1 MGIRRSKMEEEQKN
15 IPAQSG
21 EAKAEEVKK
30 TAEKTAQPEPKKEK
44 KGKKNPFKNKKF
56 RYGSLSVVFTVIFVA
71 AIVLVN
77 VICNLLLDRFDVKAD
92 LTDGGIYSL
101 SEELSEFAKNSDSTV
116 NFYFTS
122 TEETLTGAGSVY
134 KQSVEF
140 VKNLTNLNK
149 KYSVQYV
156 DLLTNPSFSEKYGA
170 NSEGELIVE
179 CEETERYKVFNIGSD
194 FLRYVLQDGNSY
206 DTSTAQMM
214 VMYGYQVTDQTSIAE
229 QELLSA
235 IMSVTK
241 INPIKVAFATGF
253 GETENSALISLLEKN
268 AYIVDT
274 LDVDTAAEIPAEYE
288 ILVINGPTMDYSDE
302 VLDKLDAWL
311 SNNGL
316 FGKNLMYFAS
326 VNNPTSTPKIDAF
339 LKEWGISV
347 DMGYSLQLDGNYA
360 YSVQGM
366 GTPFYQRAE
375 LITDTDFYKAA
386 QIGAN
391 TSFRVNG
398 FRPVRMLWEENS
410 NYTNTALIRSYGENS
425 VIMPFDATSET
436 WSEDTAERGQ
446 FNVLVE
452 ASKVR
457 YEGTTPTYSRVI
469 VGGSELL
476 FDEYFITATNYNN
489 GDAAIALFNAACGN
503 TDQSVTITPKSFTA
517 TTYEIDKSQQFG
529 IGITFAVIIPIIII
543 IAGIVIWVRRRHL

>member
-1 MGIRRSKMEEEQKN
+1 MEEEQKN
-15 IPAQSG
+15 IPQSE
-21 EAKAEEVKK
+21 EAKAEESQR
-30 TAEKTAQPEPKKEK
+30 ADAKTAQPEQKKDK
-44 KGKKNPFKNKKF
+44 KVRNPFKNKKF
-56 RYGSLSVVFTVIFVA
+56 KYGSLSVVFTVIFVA

-77 VICNLLLDRFDVKAD
+77 VIFNLLLDRFDVKAD

-101 SEELSEFAKNSDSTV
+101 GEELSEFAKNSDSTV

-122 TEETLTGAGSVY
+122 TEENLTGAGSVY
-134 KQSVEF
+134 KQTVEF

-149 KYSVQYV
+149 KYSVQYI
-156 DLLTNPSFSEKYGA
+156 DLLTNPSFSEKYSA
-170 NSEGELIVE
+170 NSEGGLVVE
-179 CEETERYKVFNIGSD
+179 CEETSRYKTFDIGSD

-206 DTSTAQMM
+206 DASTAQMM

-241 INPIKVAFATGF
+241 VNPIKVAFATGF
-253 GETENSALISLLEKN
+253 GETANTALVSLLEKN

-302 VLDKLDAWL
+302 VLDKIDAWL
-311 SNNGL
+311 SNGGL

-326 VNNPTSTPKIDAF
+326 VNNPTSTPKINAF
-339 LKEWGISV
+339 LSEWGISV
-347 DMGYSLQLDGNYA
+347 DEGYSLQLDGNYA

-375 LITDTDFYKAA
+375 LISDTDFYKAA

-410 NYTNTALIRSYGENS
+410 NYANTALIRSYGENS

-457 YEGTTPTYSRVI
+457 FEGTEATYSRVI

-489 GDAAIALFNAACGN
+489 GDAAIALFNAVSGN

-529 IGITFAVIIPIIII
+529 IGITFAVIIPAVIIVI
-543 IAGIVIWVRRRHL
+543 GIVIWVRRRHL

>member
-1 MGIRRSKMEEEQKN
+1 MEEEQKN
-15 IPAQSG
+15 IPQP
-21 EAKAEEVKK
+21 EKAKAEKAQK
-30 TAEKTAQPEPKKEK
+30 ADAKAAQPEQKKEK
-44 KGKKNPFKNKKF
+44 KVRNPFKNKKF
-56 RYGSLSVVFTVIFVA
+56 KYGSLSVVFTVIFVA

-77 VICNLLLDRFDVKAD
+77 VIFNLLLDRFDVKAD

-101 SEELSEFAKNSDSTV
+101 GEELSEFAKNSESTV

-122 TEETLTGAGSVY
+122 TEESLVNAGSVY
-134 KQSVEF
+134 KQTVEF

-149 KYSVQYV
+149 KYSVQYI
-156 DLLTNPSFSEKYGA
+156 DLLTNPSFSEKYSA
-170 NSEGELIVE
+170 SSEGELVVE
-179 CEETERYKVFNIGSD
+179 CEETGRSKVFNIGSD

-206 DTSTAQMM
+206 DSSTAQMM

-241 INPIKVAFATGF
+241 VNPIKVAFATGF
-253 GETENSALISLLEKN
+253 GETSNTALVSLLEKN

-274 LDVDTAAEIPAEYE
+274 LDVDTAAEIPSEYE

-302 VLDKLDAWL
+302 VLDKIDAWL
-311 SNNGL
+311 SNDGL

-347 DMGYSLQLDGNYA
+347 DEGYSLQLDGNYA

-375 LITDTDFYKAA
+375 LISDTDFYKAA

-398 FRPVRMLWEENS
+398 FRPIRMLWEENS
-410 NYTNTALIRSYGENS
+410 NYTNTALIRSYGENN
-425 VIMPFDATSET
+425 VVMPFDATSET

-452 ASKVR
+452 SSKVR
-457 YEGTTPTYSRVI
+457 FEGTSATYSRVI

-489 GDAAIALFNAACGN
+489 GDAAIALFNTVSGN

-517 TTYEIDKSQQFG
+517 TTYEIDASQQFG
-529 IGITFAVIIPIIII
+529 IGITFAVIIPIVIIVI
-543 IAGIVIWVRRRHL
+543 GIVIWVRRRHL

>member
-1 MGIRRSKMEEEQKN
+1 MEEEQKN
-15 IPAQSG
+15 IPQP
-21 EAKAEEVKK
+21 EETTAEEAQK
-30 TAEKTAQPEPKKEK
+30 ADIKTAQPAPKKEK
-44 KGKKNPFKNKKF
+44 NTKNPFKNKKF
-56 RYGSLSVVFTVIFVA
+56 KYGSLSVVFTVIFVA

-101 SEELSEFAKNSDSTV
+101 GEELSEFAKNSESTV

-122 TEETLTGAGSVY
+122 TEENLVSAGSVY
-134 KQSVEF
+134 KQTVEF

-149 KYSVQYV
+149 NYSVQYI
-156 DLLTNPSFSEKYGA
+156 DLLTNPSFSEKYSA
-170 NSEGELIVE
+170 NSEGGLIVE
-179 CEETERYKVFNIGSD
+179 CEETGRYKTFDIGSD
-194 FLRYVLQDGNSY
+194 FMRYVLQDGNSY
-206 DTSTAQMM
+206 DASTAQMM

-253 GETENSALISLLEKN
+253 GETENTALVSLLEKN

-274 LDVDTAAEIPAEYE
+274 LDVDTAAEIPSEYE

-302 VLDKLDAWL
+302 VLDKIDAWL
-311 SNNGL
+311 SNGGL

-326 VNNPTSTPKIDAF
+326 VNNPTSTPKINAF
-339 LKEWGISV
+339 LNEWGISV
-347 DMGYSLQLDGNYA
+347 DEGYSLQLDGNYA

-375 LITDTDFYKAA
+375 LISDTDFYKAA
-386 QIGAN
+386 QIGVN

-425 VIMPFDATSET
+425 VIMPFDATGET
-436 WSEDTAERGQ
+436 WSEETAERGQ

-452 ASKVR
+452 SSKVR
-457 YEGTTPTYSRVI
+457 YEGTNAAYSRVI

-489 GDAAIALFNAACGN
+489 GDAAIALFNAASGN

-529 IGITFAVIIPIIII
+529 IGITFAVIMPAVIIVI
-543 IAGIVIWVRRRHL
+543 GIVIWVRRRHL